1 MQHHCE
7 FHVFDPTFAS
17 SCHLRRH
24 RCVRQG
30 GKDLSLRAT
39 RVPATATFTAATTTS
54 TAKEATST
62 AAATTST
69 TGAATSTAAATT
81 STTRVLKV
89 TAATAEEIQGA
100 YKGGR

>member
-1 MQHHCE
+1 MQLCE
-7 FHVFDPTFAS
+7 IHVFDLSFAS

-54 TAKEATST
+54 TANE
-62 AAATTST
+62 
-69 TGAATSTAAATT
+69 ATSTAAATT

>member
-1 MQHHCE
+1 MHHCE
-7 FHVFDPTFAS
+7 IHVFDLSFAS

-39 RVPATATFTAATTTS
+39 RVPATATSTAATTTS
-54 TAKEATST
+54 TT
-62 AAATTST
+62 AARQ
-69 TGAATSTAAATT
+69 ATSTAAATT